1 MKPVVARISALARWR
16 PELGRKGKGQM
27 LVLMLLVLPVFIG
40 AIGLAMDVGNF
51 YFNYYRAQQSVDA
64 AALAGATCQAES
76 QSCSYT
82 TGSSNVPT
90 NYATTNNPNITL
102 VPNPVASP
110 VYDPAYCPSPTYLTP
125 CEVTV
130 SATQT
135 VPYYFARLVG
145 VNSGTFDVSA
155 TSVGGPM
162 NQYNPPGGT
171 GNMMPIGLDYTTPYT
186 DGNPIS
192 LAYKFSAGPGNWGFL
207 ALGGNGDAVLTKNI
221 EYGAQVSMSQWDGT
235 STPSSQP
242 AMFVDSEPGVGRG
255 FTAMNT
261 YRYSTCAG
269 QSVTDY
275 PANSP
280 CAVCIPLVDWSYDS
294 STNSA
299 SGGSCTGKCTVP
311 IMGFAEFF
319 ITGVTDHGSSGT
331 VTATWTHHPCEGG
344 VLSPGGPT
352 AVKEGA
358 IAIQLIR

>member
-1 MKPVVARISALARWR
+1 
-16 PELGRKGKGQM
+16 M

-155 TSVGGPM
+155 TAVGGPM

-242 AMFVDSEPGVGRG
+242 AMFVDTEPGVGRG